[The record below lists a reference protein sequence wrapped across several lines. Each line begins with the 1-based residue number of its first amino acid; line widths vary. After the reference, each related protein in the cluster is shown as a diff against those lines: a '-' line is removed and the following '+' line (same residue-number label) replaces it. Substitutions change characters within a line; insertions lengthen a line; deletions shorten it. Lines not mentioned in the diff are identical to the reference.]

1 MRRRAGTKP
10 GRTTC
15 NITVASLDV
24 ATSPIVAA
32 SLNVAA
38 SLDANG
44 RSRRNARAAQAQKG
58 WVEAHCLAQ

>member
-1 MRRRAGTKP
+1 MQRWRRRAGTKR
-10 GRTTC
+10 GRTKC
-15 NITVASLDV
+15 SIAVASLDV
-24 ATSPIVAA
+24 ATSPNVGA

-58 WVEAHCLAQ
+58 WVAAQ